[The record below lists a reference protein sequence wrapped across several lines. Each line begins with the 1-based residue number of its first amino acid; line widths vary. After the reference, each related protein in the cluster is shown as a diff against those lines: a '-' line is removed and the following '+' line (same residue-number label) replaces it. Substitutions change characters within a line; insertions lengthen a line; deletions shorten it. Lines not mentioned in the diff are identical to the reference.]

1 MDTSTWGPT
10 LWDCL
15 LLCARDLEPADVS
28 AVLRLVRDLIP
39 CALCRASY
47 RHWHRTYPL
56 AEGDNAVE
64 WLWYIHDLVNG
75 KLGKPRLPLSKLLA
89 RLATFE
95 CGVSPFDVV
104 DTLLIMA
111 RHIGPESDEA
121 ADALCRLLP
130 LFAKVVWPVS
140 LRPRPMPRGSTGPS
154 AGALFDH
161 LVLCKQ
167 EMLRDAGRP
176 ARVLDREHEWALYG
190 GTLPLPVAVVPFY
203 PKRRPRGTP
212 APVPRTQR
220 RAVEAGARWRSV
232 AR

>member
-1 MDTSTWGPT
+1 MDTSTWGPK

-15 LLCARDLEPADVS
+15 FLCARDLEPADAS

-56 AEGDNAVE
+56 GEGGNAVE

-95 CGVSPFDVV
+95 CSVSPFDVV

-111 RHIGPESDEA
+111 RYIDPESEEA
-121 ADALCRLLP
+121 ADALFGLLP
-130 LFAKVVWPVS
+130 LFAKVTWPVS
-140 LRPRPMPRGSTGPS
+140 LRPRPMLRGPTGPT
-154 AGALFDH
+154 ADAMFDH
-161 LVLCKQ
+161 LVHWKQ
-167 EMLRDAGRP
+167 TMLRDAGRT
-176 ARVLDREHEWALYG
+176 ARVLVREHEWALYG
-190 GTLPLPVAVVPFY
+190 GTLATPVAITPFY
-203 PKRRPRGTP
+203 PKRRPRGTT
-212 APVPRTQR
+212 APPVRTQR
-220 RAVEAGARWRSV
+220 GVGEAGARRRF
-232 AR
+232 AAG